1 MKVNVEKELEQ
12 LKATLDKEFDLDNIV
27 VTDQL
32 IRQTL
37 QHITEQNP
45 ETPIQKQNKRKKV
58 SVWKIVNI
66 TAASFIIFIAA
77 VIWKNGR
84 IFNKES
90 HSDMIVYDAGG
101 INSELEEEKEGEE
114 QIVGYSEQMEE
125 NTKTK
130 QEEKLLGETKQEML
144 DKTQG
149 LESAP
154 AVQTEPETEDVSGDW
169 SRRSN
174 IMFFSFQNYE
184 ITTNDLKELS
194 VSTQTSQDTITDHTE
209 IQAYLDYMEQSN
221 LTLQQ
226 NREEKQEEEEYIL
239 QLQLKNKA
247 SELILTLQFYETELA
262 ITYYK
267 TETVEYYTG
276 TEYKQLVEQL
286 ISIS

>member
-12 LKATLDKEFDLDNIV
+12 LKVTLDKEFDLDNIV

-90 HSDMIVYDAGG
+90 PSDRIVYDAGG

-154 AVQTEPETEDVSGDW
+154 AVQTEPETEDVSRDW

-174 IMFFSFQNYE
+174 TMFFSFQNYE

>member
-90 HSDMIVYDAGG
+90 PSDRIVYDAGG

-154 AVQTEPETEDVSGDW
+154 AVQTEPETEDVSRDW

-174 IMFFSFQNYE
+174 TMFFSFQNYE